1 MLLIGINCY
10 VYIDVYIWGDR
21 LAVGEVVFRGLKRE
35 LVMSGIVEKWG
46 DTVAR
51 RGFAQIPNYL
61 LLINQFLDDDSR
73 FTPTELL
80 LLIEL
85 VGTWWKKDEMPFPAI
100 RTLATRCGVSERQI
114 QRAIRNLENRAL
126 IEREK
131 RRSKRGIIASN
142 SYNLEPLGK
151 FLEEVAAAFPNEY
164 PRKVDR
170 IKLPDYTASDTV
182 AEPSAKRR
190 IIDVN

>member
-1 MLLIGINCY
+1 
-10 VYIDVYIWGDR
+10 
-21 LAVGEVVFRGLKRE
+21 
-35 LVMSGIVEKWG
+35 MSGIVEKWG

-61 LLINQFLDDDSR
+61 LLINQFLDEDSR

-114 QRAIRNLENRAL
+114 QRAMRNLENRAL

-142 SYNLEPLGK
+142 SYNLEPLRV
-151 FLEEVAAAFPNEY
+151 FLEEIASMFPNEF
-164 PRKVDR
+164 PRKLER
-170 IKLPDYTASDTV
+170 IKLPNYATP
-182 AEPSAKRR
+182 EPK
-190 IIDVN
+190 